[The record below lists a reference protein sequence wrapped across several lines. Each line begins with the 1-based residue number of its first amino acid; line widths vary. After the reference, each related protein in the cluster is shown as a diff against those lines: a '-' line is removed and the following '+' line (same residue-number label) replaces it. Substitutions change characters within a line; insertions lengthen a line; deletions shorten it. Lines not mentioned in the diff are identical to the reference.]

1 MISLRHYNILRL
13 ALDRIIIHN
22 ALFPETALTVL
33 GFAHDRNNAFVVVI
47 QQPYVSGDSIN
58 PDERMSFMYEMGFQ
72 DAGMDYG
79 MHLNYKTANLY
90 VGDLNE
96 FNVLKGETGYH
107 VIDADCRLN
116 VSALECGGTYLVTQP
131 QVDFSKPFVDWQSH
145 I

>member
-1 MISLRHYNILRL
+1 MGSSVWQ
-13 ALDRIIIHN
+13 N

-96 FNVLKGETGYH
+96 SNVLKGETGYH

>member
-1 MISLRHYNILRL
+1 
-13 ALDRIIIHN
+13 
-22 ALFPETALTVL
+22 
-33 GFAHDRNNAFVVVI
+33 
-47 QQPYVSGDSIN
+47 
-58 PDERMSFMYEMGFQ
+58 MGFQ

-79 MHLNYKTANLY
+79 MHLNYKTDNLF

-116 VSALECGGTYLVTQP
+116 VPALECGGTYLVTQP
-131 QVDFSKPFVDWQSH
+131 QVNFSKPFVDWQSH

>member
-1 MISLRHYNILRL
+1 
-13 ALDRIIIHN
+13 
-22 ALFPETALTVL
+22 
-33 GFAHDRNNAFVVVI
+33 
-47 QQPYVSGDSIN
+47 
-58 PDERMSFMYEMGFQ
+58 MSFMYEMGFQ

-131 QVDFSKPFVDWQSH
+131 QVDFSKPFVDLQSH